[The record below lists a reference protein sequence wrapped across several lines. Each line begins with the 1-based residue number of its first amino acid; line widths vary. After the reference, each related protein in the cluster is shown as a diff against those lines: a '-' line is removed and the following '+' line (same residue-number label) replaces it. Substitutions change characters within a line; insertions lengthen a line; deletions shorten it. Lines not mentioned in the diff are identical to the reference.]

1 MRFLVVLG
9 VMLLIG
15 LQYRLWFG
23 SSGVVERAELGDRLE
38 VQRQRTAVL
47 RERNRILA
55 SEVEA
60 LKAGPDA
67 LEARARSELGM
78 VKEGETFYLVIEP

>member
-1 MRFLVVLG
+1 MRFLVGLG
-9 VMLLIG
+9 VVLLIA
-15 LQYRLWFG
+15 LQFRFWFG
-23 SSGVVERAELGDRLE
+23 SSGVVENAELADRLDA
-38 VQRQRTAVL
+38 QRQRTEVL
-47 RERNRILA
+47 SERNRILA

-78 VKEGETFYLVIEP
+78 VKNGETFYLVVEP

>member
-1 MRFLVVLG
+1 MRFLVMLG

-23 SSGVVERAELGDRLE
+23 SSGVVERGELSDRLE

>member
-9 VMLLIG
+9 VLLLVG
-15 LQYRLWFG
+15 LQFRFWFD
-23 SSGVVERAELGDRLE
+23 SSGVVERAELTDRLE
-38 VQRQRTAVL
+38 VQRQRTQVL
-47 RERNRILA
+47 RERNRILVA
-55 SEVEA
+55 EVEA

-78 VKEGETFYLVIEP
+78 VKDGETFYLVIEH

>member
-9 VMLLIG
+9 VVLLIG
-15 LQYRLWFG
+15 LQFRLWFG
-23 SSGVVERAELGDRLE
+23 SSGVVERAELTDRLE
-38 VQRQRTAVL
+38 MQRQRTQVL

-78 VKEGETFYLVIEP
+78 VKRGETFYLVVEP

>member
-9 VMLLIG
+9 VVLLIG
-15 LQYRLWFG
+15 LQFRLWFG
-23 SSGVVERAELGDRLE
+23 SSGVVERAELTDRLE
-38 VQRQRTAVL
+38 VQRQRTQVL
-47 RERNRILA
+47 RERNRILVA
-55 SEVEA
+55 EVEA

-78 VKEGETFYLVIEP
+78 VKDGETFYLVIEH